1 MQEWQCVSEGSIYA
15 YCSKEVAINGA
26 LGQVY
31 SLAKKKP
38 CVSDKVVAK
47 GGTHAWYLGS
57 IDSQKTV
64 TFVYE
69 TKEAEVKSQVKSPLF
84 SSTSSN

>member
-1 MQEWQCVSEGSIYA
+1 MSEGSIFV

-38 CVSDKVVAK
+38 FVSDKVVAR

-57 IDSQKTV
+57 IDCQKTI

-69 TKEAEVKSQVKSPLF
+69 TK
-84 SSTSSN
+84 